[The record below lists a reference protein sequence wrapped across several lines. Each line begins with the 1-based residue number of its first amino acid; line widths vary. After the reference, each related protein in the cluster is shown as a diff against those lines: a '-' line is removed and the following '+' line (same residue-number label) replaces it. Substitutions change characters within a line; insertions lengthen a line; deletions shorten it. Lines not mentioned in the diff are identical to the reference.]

1 MTFTHAST
9 DYDAPPYAG
18 PPHASAL
25 ARNGGT
31 PPPDALAPRGAHDAF
46 ETASSDTSDI
56 TLERGFVALLRWLVA
71 EGDMRGMRRIA
82 VELRAL
88 REALTTLDETRI
100 ARDEQT
106 RRSHELDRELQA
118 ALAVLGPGTAVNGNG
133 SLVQR
138 LAKLR
143 ERLSEDMVARRQ
155 LILER
160 DAWRSM
166 CTLLTQTRAGVHE
179 LLEVTERE
187 RNGLADSMD
196 VLRHRVIEL
205 GALHDDASRD
215 ATRTRTELS
224 ELRDTLRHWSGTVE
238 RALQE
243 LAKTAGVIAREHRP
257 PNSAE

>member
-1 MTFTHAST
+1 M
-9 DYDAPPYAG
+9 
-18 PPHASAL
+18 
-25 ARNGGT
+25 
-31 PPPDALAPRGAHDAF
+31 
-46 ETASSDTSDI
+46 DI
-56 TLERGFVALLRWLVA
+56 TESTEVALESFGVVNETDRPDHQNGAAGMALERGFVALLRWLVS
-71 EGDMRGMRRIA
+71 EGDTRGVRRIA

-88 REALTTLDETRI
+88 REALTTLDETRT
-100 ARDEQT
+100 ARDEQS

-143 ERLSEDMVARRQ
+143 ERLSEDMSARRQ

-166 CTLLTQTRAGVHE
+166 CTFLTQTRAGVHE
-179 LLEVTERE
+179 LLEITERE
-187 RNGLADSMD
+187 RDGLAASLD
-196 VLRHRVIEL
+196 VLRERVLEL
-205 GALHDDASRD
+205 SSLHDDASRD
-215 ATRTRTELS
+215 ATRTRSELS

-243 LAKTAGVIAREHRP
+243 LAKTAGAISREHRP
-257 PNSAE
+257 PDTAARFD